1 MPSTSKSRKTPP
13 RPIPVSSSR
22 KAGLRIAYQGE
33 PGAYSEQAVR
43 QLFGRKAKAIG
54 FPDFPS
60 VHDAL
65 RRGDVDR
72 AALPVE
78 NTLAGTANL
87 HDNWDVLAQ
96 SGFHAV
102 AETVVHVHHCLM
114 AVPGTRLGDIREVRT
129 HPQPI
134 IQCRANLARMLPKAT
149 TVPAWDTAGS
159 ARLLSET
166 REAGVA
172 VIASR
177 LAAETYG
184 LAILHEGMEDDS
196 SNFTRFLIASRE
208 PVAPKRGAILKTSV
222 AFTLDH
228 AGPGSLFR
236 ALGAFALRDLD
247 LARVESRPIP
257 GAPWRYRFFL
267 DIRAGS
273 SEERCRRALE
283 HLGEMV
289 TELAILGSYP
299 AWPSP
304 AEESSSASAAT
315 PTSATKPNKVSRR

>member
-1 MPSTSKSRKTPP
+1 MPTTPKKPKSSAQAKAPAKAKAP
-13 RPIPVSSSR
+13 SPSR
-22 KAGLRIAYQGE
+22 LRIAYQGE

-43 QLFGRKAKAIG
+43 QLFGRKALAVG
-54 FPDFPS
+54 YPDFPA
-60 VHDAL
+60 VHEAL
-65 RRGDVDR
+65 RRGEVDR

-96 SGFHAV
+96 EGFHAV

-114 AVPGTRLGDIREVRT
+114 AVPGTKLRDIREVRT

-134 IQCRANLARMLPKAT
+134 IQCRANLARMLPQAT

-159 ARLLSET
+159 ARLLSQT

-208 PVAPKRGAILKTSV
+208 PVAPKRGASLKTSV

-267 DIRAGS
+267 DIRAGA

-289 TELAILGSYP
+289 TELSILGSYAAWVSP
-299 AWPSP
+299 AESAEPPSSGKAPSP
-304 AEESSSASAAT
+304 A
-315 PTSATKPNKVSRR
+315 KSR

>member
-1 MPSTSKSRKTPP
+1 MPTTAKPRKIQAPAKSAAAPK
-13 RPIPVSSSR
+13 SGASR
-22 KAGLRIAYQGE
+22 LRVAYQGE

-43 QLFGRKAKAIG
+43 QLFGRKAVAVG
-54 FPDFPS
+54 YPDFPS
-60 VHDAL
+60 VHEAL
-65 RRGDVDR
+65 RRGEVDR

-96 SGFHAV
+96 EGFHAV

-114 AVPGTRLGDIREVRT
+114 VVPGTKLGDIREVRT

-134 IQCRANLARMLPKAT
+134 LQCRANLARMLPKAA

-159 ARLLSET
+159 ARLLSQT

-196 SNFTRFLIASRE
+196 SNFTRFLVASRE
-208 PVAPKRGAILKTSV
+208 PVAPRRGALLKTSV

-257 GAPWRYRFFL
+257 GTPWRYRFFL
-267 DIRAGS
+267 DIRAGA

-289 TELAILGSYP
+289 TELSILGTYA
-299 AWPSP
+299 AWVSP
-304 AEESSSASAAT
+304 AESET
-315 PTSATKPNKVSRR
+315 PIHGAQP